1 MVCFFQLSN
10 RVRNQVEG
18 KKRLV
23 SALKANVGEEAQ
35 TLFMAISK
43 TLSIDEVCWNGPD
56 IIVFNEVTIKPP
68 YKAENV
74 EVRSENHR
82 QLEYIKKLVSS
93 INCKN
98 NLDQQQLKSTSN

>member
-1 MVCFFQLSN
+1 MVCLFQLSN

-74 EVRSENHR
+74 EVQSENHR

-98 NLDQQQLKSTSN
+98 NLDQQQLKPTLN

>member
-1 MVCFFQLSN
+1 M
-10 RVRNQVEG
+10 
-18 KKRLV
+18 V

-43 TLSIDEVCWNGPD
+43 TLSIGEVCWSGQD

-74 EVRSENHR
+74 EVRSENHIT
-82 QLEYIKKLVSS
+82 LEYVKKLVSS
-93 INCKN
+93 NNRKN
-98 NLDQQQLKSTSN
+98 NLDQQQLKPASN